1 MSVTATAT
9 ATTNVCWRWLRALSL
24 SLVLRMVVGQEA
36 IQTADCPTRA
46 IPVRSEFTESILN
59 LTDVTVAF
67 GTVAIAFGAHSV
79 NQQFDATLHALAI
92 EIDVPTYTYCDIFES
107 SSSQLAPDVPTG
119 KGVVRGW

>member
-1 MSVTATAT
+1 
-9 ATTNVCWRWLRALSL
+9 
-24 SLVLRMVVGQEA
+24 MVVGQEA